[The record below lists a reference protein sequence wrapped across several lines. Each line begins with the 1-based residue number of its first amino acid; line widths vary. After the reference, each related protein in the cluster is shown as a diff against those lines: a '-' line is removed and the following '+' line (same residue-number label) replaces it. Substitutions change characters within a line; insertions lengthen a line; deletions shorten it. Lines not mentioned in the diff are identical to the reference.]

1 MASALPI
8 SLPNGVVSIY
18 GMGTGVSTTG
28 IELAS
33 QDSSVRFGSI
43 YQIYDGGAVF
53 VYGGDNVMFLE
64 KDVLGRVTYG
74 GIPYTLIPAR
84 LVTKENILL

>member
-1 MASALPI
+1 MASLPI
-8 SLPNGVVSIY
+8 SLPNGIIAIY
-18 GMGTGVSTTG
+18 GMGTAVSTTG
-28 IELAS
+28 IELTG
-33 QDSSVRFGSI
+33 QNNPLRFGSV

-53 VYGGDNVMFLE
+53 IYGGDNVMFSE
-64 KDVLGRVTYG
+64 TDVMGRVVYS